1 MTRFFVIL
9 FVLSILASGGIY
21 YWKTQH
27 PEGDVVSGSSPSS
40 APSTDSGGTEES
52 VTTSKDL
59 KTAARK
65 AIRQA
70 SKTQDLASLISIAGS
85 ILSGF
90 GALLSAYF
98 SFLRYRQNNRRD
110 WFPSCSCPGPKSM

>member
-9 FVLSILASGGIY
+9 FVLSLLASGGIY

-27 PEGDVVSGSSPSS
+27 PEGDIVSGSSPSS
-40 APSTDSGGTEES
+40 APSTNEANSKSTGVEES
-52 VTTSKDL
+52 VPAAKDL
-59 KTAARK
+59 KQAARK

-70 SKTQDLASLISIAGS
+70 SKTQDLAGLISIAGS

-98 SFLRYRQNNRRD
+98 SYLRYRHQKRLVART
-110 WFPSCSCPGPKSM
+110 